1 LKRIARWLTPYL
13 PSIFLQSFS
22 FIFDAFNLFKPT
34 SGKLPM
40 STLLPTVFIPA
51 LLCDERLYNDVIA
64 SLGDQVNAQVMLSPL
79 PRLEQSVADLLTR
92 APEKFVLVGT
102 SYGGRLALEIALAA
116 PDRVMALWL
125 MGSDPGAAPSNA
137 PDLAAGLET
146 TPQAVIDMLA
156 GLVVHK
162 DAKGAAAVFQSMA
175 QSVGAAAG
183 AAQARAVALRTDL
196 SERLKELKMP
206 ALVLWGEDDALV
218 PPLVGRKLAEDL
230 PNAQLQLLPG
240 CGHLPTLEKP
250 QESAAL
256 FKAFLASAVNAAR

>member
-1 LKRIARWLTPYL
+1 LFTL
-13 PSIFLQSFS
+13 IFS
-22 FIFDAFNLFKPT
+22 AFKLFKPT

-40 STLLPTVFIPA
+40 STSVPTVFIPA

-64 SLGDQVNAQVMLSPL
+64 SLGDQLDAHVMMSPL
-79 PRLEQSVADLLTR
+79 PRLEQSVADILAR
-92 APEKFVLVGT
+92 APDKFVLVGT

-116 PDRVMALWL
+116 PERVMALWL

-156 GLVVHK
+156 GLVVHQ
-162 DAKGAAAVFQSMA
+162 DAKGAVAVFQSMA

-196 SERLKELKMP
+196 SERLRDLKMP

-218 PPLVGRKLAEDL
+218 PSLVGRKLADDL

-250 QESAAL
+250 EESAAL
-256 FKAFLASAVNAAR
+256 FKAFLVSAVNAAR